1 SDPTGTLGG
10 FLEPPATTPL
20 GKAQLRQRAE
30 EERIVFL
37 IDEGPSLRVRGIEF
51 AGAQALSGEELAEV
65 VSVRPYP
72 FLGIGSG
79 GYATGK
85 QLDQDVERLLEHYR
99 ARGFLETKARVDA
112 ATAPAALGEIG
123 AVAAAAESVSRDAH
137 DLYVRFSIV
146 EGPRVVLATEDFAST
161 DGTPLPY
168 DRNFLLQSV
177 ALRPGAPY
185 APPTVQADGKRL
197 VRLFGD

>member
-1 SDPTGTLGG
+1 M
-10 FLEPPATTPL
+10 
-20 GKAQLRQRAE
+20 
-30 EERIVFL
+30 
-37 IDEGPSLRVRGIEF
+37 
-51 AGAQALSGEELAEV
+51 
-65 VSVRPYP
+65 RPYP

-85 QLDQDVERLLEHYR
+85 QMEQDVERLLEHYR
-99 ARGFLETKARVDA
+99 ARGFPEAKARVDA
-112 ATAPAALGEIG
+112 ATSPAALGEIG
-123 AVAAAAESVSRDAH
+123 AVAAAAETVSRDAN
-137 DLYVRFSIV
+137 DFYVRFTIV

-168 DRNFLLQSV
+168 DRNFLLESV

-197 VRLFGD
+197 VRLFGDAGFGLAAVEPDVDRHGDAVSLTWVVTLGPRMQVGPIFVRGNFVTRDKTILQQIRLRPGAP